1 MVLLGDFS
9 KLAGAIGKLNDL
21 GSKRTFTAIAKNV
34 GKELVL
40 LVDEGFEAESAPSGA
55 KWPKLKKP
63 SEKRRVGKI
72 LQDTG
77 GLRDSVH
84 AEVKGDVVT
93 VGPTKEYAIHH
104 QYGTNGRKEDSTRF
118 QPVKGD
124 GFSPFVKKGKKL
136 EKRKR
141 GAIAVRQLHFKAGG
155 GKIPARPFLPEDDA
169 VLPRKWDT
177 RIAAIIEEELRLRTK
192 GIA

>member
-9 KLAGAIGKLNDL
+9 KLAGAIGKLNEL

-34 GKELVL
+34 GQELAL

-55 KWPKLKKP
+55 SWPRLKRP
-63 SEKRRVGKI
+63 SKKRRGGKI

-77 GLRDSVH
+77 GLRGSIH
-84 AEVKGDVVT
+84 YRLEGDDLLV
-93 VGPTKEYAIHH
+93 
-104 QYGTNGRKEDSTRF
+104 GTNLSHAVFHQKGTAGRNFVATHERNQPIDKAGRFLSKKKAGKKRGGAVAFRELKF
-118 QPVKGD
+118 QP
-124 GFSPFVKKGKKL
+124 
-136 EKRKR
+136 
-141 GAIAVRQLHFKAGG
+141 GG